1 MGKGDKVRYVPINP
15 VAIRRIYEYLEE
27 SGPQHAGNKDS
38 AIFRALSNNKKFST
52 TGMTPIAIYNLVIR
66 YGQKVGIDTSHYS
79 PHSLRAT
86 AATQALI
93 NGVDIRKVQYWL
105 GHASIQTTAMY
116 DKRENRPEES
126 PSYRVSY

>member
-1 MGKGDKVRYVPINP
+1 MILSPLASPIS
-15 VAIRRIYEYLEE
+15 L
-27 SGPQHAGNKDS
+27 
-38 AIFRALSNNKKFST
+38 
-52 TGMTPIAIYNLVIR
+52 NLVIR
-66 YGQKVGIDTSHYS
+66 YGQNAGIDTSHYS

-86 AATQALI
+86 AATNALL
-93 NGVDIRKVQYWL
+93 NGVDIRKVQHWL